1 MTTEGSVPSEP
12 TVRRVTAADAAAWA
26 RLFRGYRAFYELPDD
41 DRAVATTW
49 GWVVGEQ
56 HGMTGLVAV
65 AADRTLLGLANL
77 RAFARP
83 STGTTGLYVDDLFV
97 DPDARRSGAGSALL
111 RAAGELAAQRGDTV
125 VRWITAQDNTR
136 ARALYDRHATATP
149 WVTYDMAPGAGTG
162 APPHPP
168 A

>member
-1 MTTEGSVPSEP
+1 MTTVGTVPSGP
-12 TVRRVTAADAAAWA
+12 TVRRVAAGDHAAWT
-26 RLFRGYRAFYELPDD
+26 RLFRAYRAFYELPDD
-41 DRAVATTW
+41 GHAIATTW

-65 AADRTLLGLANL
+65 GADGALLGLANL

-83 STGTTGLYVDDLFV
+83 STGTTGLYLDDLFV

-111 RAAGELAAQRGDTV
+111 RAAGDLAAQRGDTV

-149 WVTYDMAPGAGTG
+149 WVTYDMAPGRVART
-162 APPHPP
+162 
-168 A
+168 